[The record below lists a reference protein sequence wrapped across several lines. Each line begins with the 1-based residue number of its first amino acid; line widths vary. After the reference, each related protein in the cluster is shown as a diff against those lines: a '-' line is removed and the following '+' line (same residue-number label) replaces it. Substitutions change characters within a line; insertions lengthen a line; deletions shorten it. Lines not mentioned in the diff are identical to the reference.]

1 MHNKRPLDSAP
12 YQGAGGYPGGGGPGA
27 EMKRS
32 RADQQMGG
40 GGGGGGGMY
49 GEPQQLAGIVL
60 CRQEPFVLEG
70 NPGKGS
76 AICHA

>member
-40 GGGGGGGMY
+40 GGSGGGGGMY
-49 GEPQQLAGIVL
+49 GEPQFERLVG
-60 CRQEPFVLEG
+60 
-70 NPGKGS
+70 
-76 AICHA
+76 